1 MLGIAVGFL
10 GGLFGLGGGLF
21 LIPVLGFI
29 YNFDQQHAQG
39 TALVMIIPNTAVALW
54 QYMRRNQMDPRIA
67 LILGGAG
74 LPFTFWGAHVATHM
88 ASAPLRRGFAIF
100 MLAIAIYYLWHGL
113 RAPRETNGGR
123 LHAER
128 WPFAIPIGAIGG
140 ALSGLLSTGGA
151 VFAVPLVAAI
161 FNMPQAAA
169 QGMGLALV
177 APGTLVNLTTYAVAG
192 DVVWRAGIALALGG
206 IVAIPWGVHLAHY
219 LPDRVLRGLFALMAA
234 YSAVA
239 LWLRA

>member
-1 MLGIAVGFL
+1 MVVGFL

-21 LIPVLGFI
+21 LIPVLGFL

-54 QYMRRNQMDPRIA
+54 QYMRRNRMDPRVAIV
-67 LILGGAG
+67 LGGTG
-74 LPFTFWGAHVATHM
+74 LPFTFWGAHLATHM

-100 MLAIAIYYLWHGL
+100 MLAIAIYYVWHGL
-113 RAPRETNGGR
+113 RPRRTAEAGVPRPR
-123 LHAER
+123 L
-128 WPFAIPIGAIGG
+128 WPVAIPIGAAGG

-151 VFAVPLVAAI
+151 VMAVPLVAAI
-161 FNMPQAAA
+161 FNIPQAAA

-177 APGTLVNLTTYAVAG
+177 APGTLVNLATYAVAH
-192 DVVWRAGIALALGG
+192 DVVWGTGIALALGG
-206 IVAIPWGVHLAHY
+206 IVAIGWGVHLAHY
-219 LPDRVLRGLFALMAA
+219 LPDRVLRALFALMAA